1 MSDLQIPV
9 IVLLIPVAFFL
20 GLYACAILSRING
33 PEETDEYDPP
43 IERLDVRAIINKHSE
58 D

>member
-1 MSDLQIPV
+1 MSDLQMPV

-20 GLYACAILSRING
+20 GLYACAIWSRING
-33 PEETDEYDPP
+33 IEETDEVEAPGDMVD
-43 IERLDVRAIINKHSE
+43 IRAIINKYE